1 MIVGRVAPWTR
12 SAGATAR
19 AGALTFPR
27 SIGMFLADPAAILAE
42 IAFHR
47 SPLLPRITLTADLA
61 MPHGPKGGMVRPGAC
76 WGLRRASG
84 RPVEI
89 RTDVGAFLAASLARE
104 RRILPHAVTER
115 FETSSSGAL
124 IAVVANST
132 KPTTTRVTH
141 AGIATVIQY
150 DLRMP

>member
-19 AGALTFPR
+19 AGVLTFPR
-27 SIGMFLADPAAILAE
+27 SIGMVLADPAAVISE
-42 IAFHR
+42 GAFHDLPR
-47 SPLLPRITLTADLA
+47 LPGLLPRITLTADLA

-89 RTDVGAFLAASLARE
+89 RTDVGALFC
-104 RRILPHAVTER
+104 
-115 FETSSSGAL
+115 
-124 IAVVANST
+124 
-132 KPTTTRVTH
+132 
-141 AGIATVIQY
+141 
-150 DLRMP
+150 RMPDR